1 MCDLTLETRKQRMA
15 KELAETSS
23 FKQWLVKR
31 VEILEQNTRR
41 KRVANSKFSSF
52 FYDEVHDFLYN
63 ALFVN
68 IASPQ
73 TRYDDEEKGVA
84 LHMKAVGAR
93 GKHFFLKDA
102 RTKKDKYDLR
112 KGRVGFNE
120 ALPEELSPDRALPKP
135 PNLATM
141 CVLFC

>member
-1 MCDLTLETRKQRMA
+1 MCDLTLETRKQRIA

-52 FYDEVHDFLYN
+52 FYNEVHCIIYDTLS
-63 ALFVN
+63 VN
-68 IASPQ
+68 LISPQ
-73 TRYDDEEKGVA
+73 TRYEDEEKGVA
-84 LHMKAVGAR
+84 RHMKTVGAR
-93 GKHFFLKDA
+93 GKHFFLKEA
-102 RTKKDKYDLR
+102 HTKKDQYDVR

-120 ALPEELSPDRALPKP
+120 SLPEEMSPDRVLPKP

-141 CVLFC
+141 CVLFR